1 MPAATK
7 SAAGPSVDDIFPS
20 TIQLQFIA
28 DCASPRSTTKLLMWL
43 KDSAKQSLYNS
54 PANEGANTL
63 AVASRSSCT
72 RGCWKLTASDHHTW
86 YVSYRTNITPK
97 RDDGERRSVRATR
110 KFKTEAEAKQFA
122 EEIIKGGWSAIAG
135 TLNPHTPKKT
145 VASTK
150 ILDWI
155 AGKH

>member
-1 MPAATK
+1 MTAYEDCLGVEHLTD
-7 SAAGPSVDDIFPS
+7 SDI
-20 TIQLQFIA
+20 
-28 DCASPRSTTKLLMWL
+28 
-43 KDSAKQSLYNS
+43 
-54 PANEGANTL
+54 
-63 AVASRSSCT
+63 
-72 RGCWKLTASDHHTW
+72 W

-110 KFKTEAEAKQFA
+110 KFKAEAEAKQFA
-122 EEIIKGGWSAIAG
+122 QEMIKEGWSAIAG

-145 VASTK
+145 VGSTQ

>member
-1 MPAATK
+1 LGVEHLTD
-7 SAAGPSVDDIFPS
+7 SDI
-20 TIQLQFIA
+20 
-28 DCASPRSTTKLLMWL
+28 
-43 KDSAKQSLYNS
+43 
-54 PANEGANTL
+54 
-63 AVASRSSCT
+63 
-72 RGCWKLTASDHHTW
+72 W

-110 KFKTEAEAKQFA
+110 KFKAEAEAKQFA
-122 EEIIKGGWSAIAG
+122 QEMIKEGWSAIAG

-145 VASTK
+145 VASTQ